1 MLYLCATPIGNLED
15 MTLRVSRI
23 LSEADIIAA
32 EDTRRTLQLL
42 NHLGLKKQLVSCH
55 EHNQRERAAEL
66 IRMVQEG
73 KTVAVVSDAG
83 MPGISDPGAA
93 VVQAAIE
100 AGVEFTVLPG
110 ASAVLTAVVLSG
122 LDSSRFVFE
131 GFLPREKK
139 QRAKQIA
146 SLLSEPRT
154 TVIYESPYRLRDTLS
169 ELLKNL
175 GDRPAAV
182 CRELTKIYE
191 ETVRGTLSTVLEHYG
206 EAPKGECVIVLGG
219 AVISNEEPSES
230 ELLNIMQKHIEEGQR
245 PKDAAKA
252 AAGKNANALYQAY
265 LKQKSE

>member
-15 MTLRVSRI
+15 ITLRVSRI

-32 EDTRRTLQLL
+32 EDTRRTLKLL
-42 NHLGLKKQLVSCH
+42 NHLGLKKQLISCH
-55 EHNQRERAAEL
+55 EHNQRERAVEL

-83 MPGISDPGAA
+83 MPGISDPGSAI
-93 VVQAAIE
+93 VKAAIE

-110 ASAVLTAVVLSG
+110 ASAVLTAVVFSG
-122 LDSSRFVFE
+122 LDCGRFVFE

-139 QRAKQIA
+139 QRMERIA
-146 SLLSEPRT
+146 SLLREPRT
-154 TVIYESPYRLRDTLS
+154 AVIYESPYRLRDTLL

-191 ETVRGTLSTVLEHYG
+191 ETVRGTLSTLLEHYT
-206 EAPKGECVIVLGG
+206 EAPKGECAIVLGG
-219 AVISNEEPSES
+219 AVIAKEEPSLS
-230 ELLNIMQKHIEEGQR
+230 VLLATMLKGIGEGMR

-252 AAGKNANALYQAY
+252 AAGKNANALYQEY
-265 LKQKSE
+265 LKQKG